1 MLTLINLRH
10 KHAIISICVE
20 INGRV
25 LFCGWSYIDLKIIN
39 YGSGDGQYAESGE
52 SREALVALGS
62 SDSEYGV
69 LSEK

>member
-1 MLTLINLRH
+1 MCR
-10 KHAIISICVE
+10 

-62 SDSEYGV
+62 SDSEYGHCIY
-69 LSEK
+69 EKLKIIK